1 MLRTLTIKEI
11 QILVNCGRNIPF
23 EGLTLVIEI
32 IVSDKLINPRVTDRS
47 SRADQHI
54 EISVR
59 DKLINPRITAHSG
72 RADQHIRRQCV
83 IYTNF
88 YRSHDDDDVI
98 VLTARAVPAGD
109 AI

>member
-1 MLRTLTIKEI
+1 MVETFQCT
-11 QILVNCGRNIPF
+11 F
-23 EGLTLVIEI
+23 EGLTLIIEI
-32 IVSDKLINPRVTDRS
+32 IVRDKLIIPRVTARS
-47 SRADQHI
+47 GRADQHI

-59 DKLINPRITAHSG
+59 DKLINPRITARSG

-83 IYTNF
+83 IYNNF

-109 AI
+109 DI